1 MIVAEKRGVDQF
13 ANLGAMDDG
22 SLRRPVTPKLPSR
35 MIHAL
40 KARAALARPL
50 LGGTEH
56 ITRRKEHG
64 PCNCQDTVFS
74 TCKARRRARA
84 GARVYHNLTNWSN
97 Y

>member
-35 MIHAL
+35 MILAL
-40 KARAALARPL
+40 KARAARARPL

-56 ITRRKEHG
+56 ITQRTERG
-64 PCNCQDTVFS
+64 LSDCQDTVLS
-74 TCKARRRARA
+74 TCEARRRTRA
-84 GARVYHNLTNWSN
+84 GARVYHNLTK
-97 Y
+97 